1 MKPLPALREAAALWL
16 PPIAYAGGLY
26 YLSSR
31 PIPGWV
37 PQFTASD
44 KLVHFSAYF
53 ILGAFAAR
61 AFLRSEAFRAAWET
75 RWRLGGLAG
84 LAYGVCDEIHQHFVP
99 GRTFSL
105 WDMAA
110 DGLGAFAGAYVV
122 AVIARRLVAAR
133 PRTP

>member
-1 MKPLPALREAAALWL
+1 MKRIPDLREAVLYWL
-16 PPIAYAGGLY
+16 PPVLYAGILY

-53 ILGAFAAR
+53 ILGALFAR
-61 AFLRSEAFRAAWET
+61 AFLASRVLTAPGERRWT
-75 RWRLGGLAG
+75 RGGAAG
-84 LAYGVCDEIHQHFVP
+84 LLYGVADEIHQSFVP

-122 AVIARRLVAAR
+122 WVLARRLGLAERA
-133 PRTP
+133 P